1 MKILVLNGSPKGE
14 RSTTL
19 QTVRYLQVLHPEHQ
33 FLELPVGQRIKRYEK
48 DFSTPREAL
57 SQAEVI
63 LFCYPVYTFLV
74 PYQLH
79 RFLELLRADGVDLS
93 GKIATQITTSKHFYD
108 VTAHKFIEANCFD
121 LGMHVV
127 RGLSADMEDLL
138 TEKGREE
145 ARMFFA
151 QLMFT
156 CQYGGFLPPP
166 FCPTGRHP
174 CSLPASLFQG
184 GEMFWEK
191 SGSCHLLSG
200 GGPVS
205 PSHDP
210 RLSSR
215 ASL

>member
-79 RFLELLRADGVDLS
+79 RFLELLR
-93 GKIATQITTSKHFYD
+93 Q
-108 VTAHKFIEANCFD
+108 
-121 LGMHVV
+121 
-127 RGLSADMEDLL
+127 MEW
-138 TEKGREE
+138 TFRE
-145 ARMFFA
+145 R
-151 QLMFT
+151 LPLKLPRPSIFT
-156 CQYGGFLPPP
+156 
-166 FCPTGRHP
+166 
-174 CSLPASLFQG
+174 
-184 GEMFWEK
+184 M
-191 SGSCHLLSG
+191 
-200 GGPVS
+200 
-205 PSHDP
+205 
-210 RLSSR
+210 
-215 ASL
+215 

>member
-127 RGLSADMEDLL
+127 
-138 TEKGREE
+138 
-145 ARMFFA
+145 
-151 QLMFT
+151 
-156 CQYGGFLPPP
+156 LPVWRFSSTP
-166 FCPTGRHP
+166 FCQTGRHP
-174 CSLPASLFQG
+174 CRLPASLFQG